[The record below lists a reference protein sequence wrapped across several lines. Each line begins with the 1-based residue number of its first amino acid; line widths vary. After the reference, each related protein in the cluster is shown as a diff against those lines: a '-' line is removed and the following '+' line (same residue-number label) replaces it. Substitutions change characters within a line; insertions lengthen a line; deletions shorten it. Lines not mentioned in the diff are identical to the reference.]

1 MKKIVLA
8 SFCILALASIP
19 SLATAAEAPADPVV
33 PVSLDQ
39 IFEAPPEAADPEQF
53 SPAEGMLFVDAV
65 DDAAYNACCQGA
77 FAVCATSCAADVS
90 SFYCYRVGARGCNSQ
105 CHCN

>member
-8 SFCILALASIP
+8 SFCILAIASIP
-19 SLATAAEAPADPVV
+19 SLATAAEAPADPVA

-39 IFEAPPEAADPEQF
+39 ILQAPPEAADPEQL
-53 SPAEGMLFVDAV
+53 SPAEGMIFLDAA

-77 FAVCATSCAADVS
+77 FAVCATTCTADVS
-90 SFYCYRVGARGCNSQ
+90 SFNCYRVGARGCNSQ
-105 CHCN
+105 CSCN